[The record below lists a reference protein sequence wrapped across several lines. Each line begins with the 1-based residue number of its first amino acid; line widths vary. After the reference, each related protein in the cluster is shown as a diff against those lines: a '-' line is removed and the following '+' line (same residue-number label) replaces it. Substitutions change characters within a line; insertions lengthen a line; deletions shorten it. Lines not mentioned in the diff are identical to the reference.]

1 MRDEMNWYLDVIK
14 NKYADFNGRARRAEY
29 WHFILF
35 NTLVMIGFFII
46 DMLIFGSNQFA
57 VLYLM
62 YYLFSI
68 IPTIAVTFR
77 RIHDIDKSAWW
88 LLIIL
93 IPIIGQIILFIF
105 TVLKG
110 TDGTNRFGRDPLL
123 ESV

>member
-1 MRDEMNWYLDVIK
+1 MNWYLDVIK